1 MKRLIVLCA
10 VILLILLSVTLVV
23 SCQQQPTPTPAPT
36 IEPAIPTNFTTY
48 TSEGFF
54 SISYPQDWAPAMS
67 VMEEL
72 EKEAKAWVKSID
84 PEALV
89 EEMKL
94 IFAAGMPTSEGWYPA
109 ISIALAPRSMGYYT
123 LDEIIEVEDLWAREN
138 MQRYNV
144 YSQVRTVVD
153 GREAD
158 ISCDEDYEPETGLWR
173 STRLTTVKGD
183 FVWFVDC
190 SSESQDYNDYED
202 IFDSIVRSLRILN

>member
-1 MKRLIVLCA
+1 
-10 VILLILLSVTLVV
+10 
-23 SCQQQPTPTPAPT
+23 
-36 IEPAIPTNFTTY
+36 
-48 TSEGFF
+48 
-54 SISYPQDWAPAMS
+54 
-67 VMEEL
+67 MEEL

>member
-1 MKRLIVLCA
+1 MKRLTILYSA
-10 VILLILLSVTLVV
+10 MILLLLMILVV
-23 SCQQQPTPTPAPT
+23 SCQQKPAPAPAPVT
-36 IEPAIPTNFTTY
+36 EPAIPTNFTTY